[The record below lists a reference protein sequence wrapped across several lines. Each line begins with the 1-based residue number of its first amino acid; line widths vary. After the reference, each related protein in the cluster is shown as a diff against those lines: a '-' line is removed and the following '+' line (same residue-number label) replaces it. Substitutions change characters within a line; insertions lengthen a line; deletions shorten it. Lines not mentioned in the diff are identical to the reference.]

1 MPDYGIEIEDVEII
15 EIGVEDVAITKAFI
29 KDVQVWEL
37 PSTGGAVI
45 TSSIDDIGEYI
56 GDVSGLYVFE
66 QSSTDGSGTGAKF
79 AVTVSY
85 IQRRNR
91 SYISA
96 QQINTGDEGSG
107 YAVGDLITLNPAP
120 TGVTWA
126 TNPVIEVLSVTT

>member
-1 MPDYGIEIEDVEII
+1 MPNYGIEIKDVEII
-15 EIGVEDVAITKAFI
+15 EIGVKDVAITEAFI

-45 TSSIDDIGEYI
+45 TSSIDEVGDYS
-56 GDVSGLYVFE
+56 GDVSGTYVFE

-79 AVTVSY
+79 AVTVDY
-85 IQRRNR
+85 FQRKNR

-120 TGVTWA
+120 TGSLWA
-126 TNPVIEVLSVTT
+126 DNPIVEVLSVTT